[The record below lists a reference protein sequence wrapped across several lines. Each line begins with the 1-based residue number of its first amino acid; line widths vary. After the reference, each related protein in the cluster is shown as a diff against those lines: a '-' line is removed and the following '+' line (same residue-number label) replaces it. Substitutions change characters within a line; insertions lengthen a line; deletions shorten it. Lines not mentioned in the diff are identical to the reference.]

1 MGNWAETRRA
11 FPLQWW
17 YNQSYHAHGGEDA
30 VDFIRDHIEGL
41 FGALVLTVFVIKLA
55 LVLKKA
61 HRIDREG
68 IETDATVVRIEES
81 TDAEGSVTYE
91 SIVRYRDDLGT
102 VRESPMAFT
111 GFQEHAVG
119 DAVRI
124 RYIPGEFDL
133 VREVRD

>member
-1 MGNWAETRRA
+1 M
-11 FPLQWW
+11 
-17 YNQSYHAHGGEDA
+17 
-30 VDFIRDHIEGL
+30 DFIRDHLEGL
-41 FGALVLTVFVIKLA
+41 FGAVVLTVFVIKLA

-61 HRIDREG
+61 HRIDKEG
-68 IETDATVVRIEES
+68 TVTDATVVRIEES

-111 GFQEHAVG
+111 GFQEYAVG